1 MNPPN
6 IKYYKFYGDSP
17 DLVTGEKY
25 PMKKYAEVSGI
36 SAKRLNNRRRR
47 HKNPPIDDAFLLDLY
62 VREAHTLESET
73 DVVSDSWLRR
83 KLV

>member
-1 MNPPN
+1 MTTHNTQ
-6 IKYYKFYGDSP
+6 YYKFYGTSP

-25 PMKKYAEVSGI
+25 PMRKYAEVSGI

-47 HKNPPIDDAFLLDLY
+47 HKNPPIDDAFLQDVY
-62 VREAHTLESET
+62 VREAHTLESEV
-73 DVVSDSWLRR
+73 DVLSDSWLRR